1 MKGNLRLGII
11 LAIFA
16 GVGCASLAVVYSIT
30 ESAIAA
36 QSQRALSESLKEIF
50 PDAASFEDISS
61 TLGAGIEGIKFE
73 QAFLVKSS
81 LAPLGV
87 AIKATGSSYGGQAKL
102 LVGVGLN
109 RSIAGVRVL
118 ELNDTA
124 GLGANAKNPGYFVKK
139 AEKITFPGQFAG
151 KFLTDPFE
159 VKKDVAAITAS
170 TITSRSLTKIIK
182 SAADAAA
189 IWLENS
195 TMASVAPADQ
205 AAPAGQVAQPAG
217 SAETKGGK

>member
-1 MKGNLRLGII
+1 MKGNMKLGLV

-16 GVGCASLAVVYSIT
+16 AVGCASLAVVYSIT

-36 QSQRALSESLKEIF
+36 QSQRALSDSLKEIF
-50 PDAASFEDISS
+50 PDSASFEDISV
-61 TLGAGIEGIKFE
+61 TVGLGTDGVKFE
-73 QAFLVKSS
+73 QAFLVKSA

-87 AIKATGSSYGGQAKL
+87 AIKATGSSYGGPAKL
-102 LVGVGLN
+102 LVGVNLN

-124 GLGANAKNPGYFVKK
+124 GLGANAKNASYYVKK

-182 SAADAAA
+182 NAADAAA

-195 TMASVAPADQ
+195 TMAAPA
-205 AAPAGQVAQPAG
+205 
-217 SAETKGGK
+217 STTGGK

>member
-1 MKGNLRLGII
+1 MKGNMKLGLV

-16 GVGCASLAVVYSIT
+16 AIGCASLAVVYSIT

-36 QSQRALSESLKEIF
+36 QSQRALSDSLKEIF
-50 PDAASFEDISS
+50 PEAASSEDISA
-61 TLGAGIEGIKFE
+61 TLRQGTDGVKFE

-87 AIKATGSSYGGQAKL
+87 AIKATGSSYGGPAKL

-124 GLGANAKNPGYFVKK
+124 GLGANAKNASYYVKK
-139 AEKITFPGQFAG
+139 AEKVTFPGQFAG

-182 SAADAAA
+182 NAADAAA

-195 TMASVAPADQ
+195 TMAVPAEASTAADQ
-205 AAPAGQVAQPAG
+205 TAAVPG
-217 SAETKGGK
+217 STGTTGGK